1 MDWISPEVF
10 AGIFAAGSGAA
21 IILKKIGIFELP
33 LTRKNNG
40 ARVHVKQRPE
50 CKENFTEMFARI
62 NKLEDDRTE
71 NKTRI
76 SLNEKRLNRGDDK
89 FDKIMESLA
98 TITAEVK
105 FLARA
110 ERKRNG
116 DAL

>member
-1 MDWISPEVF
+1 MSWISPEVF

-21 IILKKIGIFELP
+21 IILKKIGVFDLP
-33 LTRKNNG
+33 VTRKGNG
-40 ARVHVKQRPE
+40 AKIHINQRPE
-50 CKENFTEMFARI
+50 CKENFTEMFLRV

-76 SLNEKRLNRGDDK
+76 GFNERRLNRGDDK
-89 FDKIMESLA
+89 FDKIMDSLA

-116 DAL
+116 DG